1 MAKAIKREAAAAE
14 LDCSTRTIDRLI
26 VAGELEAFKLS
37 ATEGGGVRVTVSS
50 IDGLIERRL
59 NAAKRRGHDG
69 SARPAATRVDVA
81 NVRASLR
88 KARRERAAERRG

>member
-1 MAKAIKREAAAAE
+1 MAKAITREAAAAE

-26 VAGELEAFKLS
+26 ATGDLEAFRL
-37 ATEGGGVRVTVSS
+37 GDDRNGGVRVTACS

-59 NAAKRRGHDG
+59 NAVRRQG
-69 SARPAATRVDVA
+69 SEGRSQPRSTGIDVG

-88 KARRERAAERRG
+88 KARKKKADERSG